1 MKYLFSPFPTMDY
14 RVSITFTDV
23 FTFTMYKTQ
32 CQGIK
37 SKDCIIII
45 IIADNTVDVGSS
57 IDYNFTTARV
67 LPPELAG
74 NSVRRSITGRERPER
89 RKLKIKH

>member
-32 CQGIK
+32 CQTIK
-37 SKDCIIII
+37 SKDCIFIII
-45 IIADNTVDVGSS
+45 ITDNTVDVG
-57 IDYNFTTARV
+57 
-67 LPPELAG
+67 
-74 NSVRRSITGRERPER
+74 
-89 RKLKIKH
+89 

>member
-32 CQGIK
+32 CQTIK
-37 SKDCIIII
+37 SKGWIFIIIT
-45 IIADNTVDVGSS
+45 DNTVDVG
-57 IDYNFTTARV
+57 
-67 LPPELAG
+67 
-74 NSVRRSITGRERPER
+74 
-89 RKLKIKH
+89 